1 MALKIRMS
9 RGGSKKRPFYRIVI
23 SDSRSP
29 RDGRFIDRVGS
40 YNPMLPKDAERVKL
54 DLEKIAEWYAKGA
67 RPTDRVA
74 RFMHEAAPE
83 TYAWKHGDNPN
94 KGKPGQ
100 KAQERLAEKA
110 EKEAE
115 LKAAEEEAKAAAA
128 APAEEAPAEEAP
140 AEEAPAEDAP
150 AEEAAAEAPAE
161 EAAAEE
167 APAEA
172 AEDDKKEG

>member
-9 RGGSKKRPFYRIVI
+9 RAGSKKRPFYRIVI
-23 SDSRSP
+23 ADSRSP

-54 DLEKIAEWYAKGA
+54 NMEKIAEWYAKGA

-100 KAQERLAEKA
+100 KAQERIAEKA

-128 APAEEAPAEEAP
+128 EAAAAPAEEAPAEEAP
-140 AEEAPAEDAP
+140 AEEAPAE
-150 AEEAAAEAPAE
+150 

-167 APAEA
+167 APAEV

>member
-9 RGGSKKRPFYRIVI
+9 RAGSKKRPFYRIVI

-74 RFMHEAAPE
+74 RFMHEAAPDS
-83 TYAWKHGDNPN
+83 YAWKHGDNPN

-100 KAQERLAEKA
+100 KAQERVAEKA

-128 APAEEAPAEEAP
+128 APVEEAPAEEAP
-140 AEEAPAEDAP
+140 AEEAPAEEAAAEKAP
-150 AEEAAAEAPAE
+150 AEEAAPAE
-161 EAAAEE
+161 D

-172 AEDDKKEG
+172 ADEDKKEG